1 MHRPPPG
8 RQSQCEGLTNEEEET
23 FPMAELKPSAVPRPY
38 PGVRGTATHSGVTHI
53 REYQRD
59 RYTIIGNHL
68 AQHRELSALA
78 IGLGTHILSLPEGAS
93 ADIRTLADRF
103 PESRDRIA
111 FALRELETYGYLRR
125 VRERTPGGRVV
136 TRTYAFNAPALTYAR
151 TASSEEGESAPLP
164 SNAPEGAC
172 GGWDPSDGWGV
183 ADPAPTGTAEDPA
196 PAADFSPDEP
206 VPADSTPADLGD
218 SGSTRPVP
226 SAPATSPR
234 RPAVASRRDEQ
245 RDQAAAL
252 LARLR
257 RVDDR
262 LTLSR
267 RDVDRLADAVVA
279 WFDSGASPVAV
290 LRTLTANLPSE
301 VKSPAGLVAHRLH
314 DMLPPLPARGAVPSG
329 SGLED
334 TPPGRPDPF
343 QTCPGC
349 ERAFRAPQPG
359 RCRDCRSGPQGPQE
373 AADSARAA

>member
-38 PGVRGTATHSGVTHI
+38 PGVRGTATRSGVTHI

-206 VPADSTPADLGD
+206 VPADSTPPTSAIPAPPGPYRPPPQRHRVAPPWRPAGTSSATRPPPSSRVCGASTTGSPSPGGMWTVSRML
-218 SGSTRPVP
+218 SWPGST
-226 SAPATSPR
+226 A
-234 RPAVASRRDEQ
+234 
-245 RDQAAAL
+245 
-252 LARLR
+252 
-257 RVDDR
+257 
-262 LTLSR
+262 
-267 RDVDRLADAVVA
+267 
-279 WFDSGASPVAV
+279 
-290 LRTLTANLPSE
+290 
-301 VKSPAGLVAHRLH
+301 
-314 DMLPPLPARGAVPSG
+314 
-329 SGLED
+329 
-334 TPPGRPDPF
+334 
-343 QTCPGC
+343 
-349 ERAFRAPQPG
+349 ERAPSP
-359 RCRDCRSGPQGPQE
+359 CSVP
-373 AADSARAA
+373 

>member
-164 SNAPEGAC
+164 SNAPEGAR
-172 GGWDPSDGWGV
+172 GGWDFPMAGV
-183 ADPAPTGTAEDPA
+183 SLTLPRQGLPKIQPRPRTSVPTSPYRPTPPPPTSAIPAPPGPYRPPPQRHRVAPPWRPAGTSSATRPPPFSRVCGASTTGSPSPGGMWTVSRMLSWPGSTAE
-196 PAADFSPDEP
+196 
-206 VPADSTPADLGD
+206 
-218 SGSTRPVP
+218 
-226 SAPATSPR
+226 
-234 RPAVASRRDEQ
+234 
-245 RDQAAAL
+245 
-252 LARLR
+252 
-257 RVDDR
+257 
-262 LTLSR
+262 
-267 RDVDRLADAVVA
+267 
-279 WFDSGASPVAV
+279 
-290 LRTLTANLPSE
+290 
-301 VKSPAGLVAHRLH
+301 
-314 DMLPPLPARGAVPSG
+314 
-329 SGLED
+329 
-334 TPPGRPDPF
+334 
-343 QTCPGC
+343 
-349 ERAFRAPQPG
+349 RAPSP
-359 RCRDCRSGPQGPQE
+359 CSVP
-373 AADSARAA
+373 